1 MNIRNQY
8 KELNGKSNA
17 TGSNINYYRTKL
29 GLSAQQLSD
38 KLILLGLDLHR
49 QAIFKI
55 ESGKRTVTDYELCI
69 IAEVL
74 GPKPF
79 GIGCATNWSRK
90 MCLMHRGLKNIRLE
104 KKNWLVR

>member
-8 KELNGKSNA
+8 KELNGKSNV

-38 KLILLGLDLHR
+38 RLILLGLDLHR

-74 GPKPF
+74 GVSAD
-79 GIGCATNWSRK
+79 I
-90 MCLMHRGLKNIRLE
+90 LLKQFLDNV
-104 KKNWLVR
+104 KKENK

>member
-1 MNIRNQY
+1 MNIRNKY
-8 KELNGKSNA
+8 KELNGKSNV

-55 ESGKRTVTDYELCI
+55 ESGKRTVTDYELGI

-74 GPKPF
+74 GVS
-79 GIGCATNWSRK
+79 TDT
-90 MCLMHRGLKNIRLE
+90 LLKQFLDTV
-104 KKNWLVR
+104 KKENK

>member
-49 QAIFKI
+49 QAIFKK

-74 GPKPF
+74 GVS
-79 GIGCATNWSRK
+79 TDT
-90 MCLMHRGLKNIRLE
+90 LLKQFLDNV
-104 KKNWLVR
+104 KKENK